1 MISDKQKKILAFQYT
16 NYEAIICDGA
26 VRSGKTSIM
35 SFAFVKWMMESFDR
49 KNLAICGKTVGSA
62 IKNVITPLINM
73 GYFKERYNVKFRRSE
88 SILEVSYGNRT
99 NFIEIFGGKD
109 EKSQDL
115 IQGRTFA
122 GVLLDEVALMPQS
135 FVNQAL
141 ARCSVDGARFWFSC
155 NPSNPQHWFYTEWIQ
170 KAKEHNVLYLHFEM
184 KDNPSLSEETLH
196 RYETMYS
203 GVFYQRYILGQWVSA
218 DGLVY
223 DMFNKEQHVIPTG
236 SVETDGD
243 YYISS
248 DYGIQNATVFLLWQ
262 KEKHGNRWVLLNE
275 YYYSGRDNHHQ
286 KTVAEHVEGLIQ
298 ILPSVE
304 YEGKETKIMP
314 RQVIV
319 DPSATAL
326 IVEMRRNRFH
336 VREANNDVKDGI
348 NDVSTLLRSNMILI
362 NDCCTNTIAEF
373 GIYSWDE
380 KATERGEDAPLKE
393 NDHAMD
399 AVRYFVK
406 TMRLVRKADRDVHV
420 HISRF

>member
-262 KEKHGNRWVLLNE
+262 KEKHGNRWVLLKE

-304 YEGKETKIMP
+304 YEGKETKILP

-326 IVEMRRNRFH
+326 IVELRKNRFH
-336 VREANNDVKDGI
+336 VISAKNDVKDGI
-348 NDVSTLLRSNMILI
+348 NDVSTMLRNNMILV

-406 TMRLVRKADRDVHV
+406 TMRLVRKADRDVH
-420 HISRF
+420 ISRF